1 MAKLLQTRFA
11 QVFLEQML
19 MNLMIP
25 KELYAELEEFLKDSQ
40 GRYPSIFDVVKVA
53 IIEFLKRQK
62 C

>member
-1 MAKLLQTRFA
+1 
-11 QVFLEQML
+11 ML